1 LQQKPN
7 KAAQCANHHSNAKQG
22 DQEKYQGCLH
32 GLASLCGSQPKR
44 RQVAC
49 TSVGFAYFSSLA

>member
-7 KAAQCANHHSNAKQG
+7 KAAQCADHHNNAKQG
-22 DQEKYQGCLH
+22 DHEEDQGSLH
-32 GLASLCGSQPKR
+32 GLASLGGVQPKR

-49 TSVGFAYFSSLA
+49 TSVGLGYLNSLA

>member
-7 KAAQCANHHSNAKQG
+7 KAAQCADHHSNAKQG
-22 DQEKYQGCLH
+22 DKEEYQGCLH
-32 GLASLCGSQPKR
+32 GLASLGGVHPKR

-49 TSVGFAYFSSLA
+49 TLVGVSYFNCLA